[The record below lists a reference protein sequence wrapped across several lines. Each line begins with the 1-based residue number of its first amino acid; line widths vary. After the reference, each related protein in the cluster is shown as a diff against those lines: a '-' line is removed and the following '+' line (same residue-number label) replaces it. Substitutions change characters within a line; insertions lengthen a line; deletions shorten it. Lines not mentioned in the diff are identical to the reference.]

1 MCNGICKRLYRAT
14 RYATGV
20 SMYIGNKRCTHCE
33 RFISMDGIYKK
44 KTSYNCRCCN
54 LPVRHTPYSGRKS
67 LSLPKQPYIPI
78 DLYKGLT
85 L

>member
-1 MCNGICKRLYRAT
+1 MCNGICKRLYKAT

-20 SMYIGNKRCTHCE
+20 SMYIGNKRCSHCE

-44 KTSYNCRCCN
+44 KTSYNCKCCN
-54 LPVRHTPYSGRKS
+54 LPVRHTPYTGRKS
-67 LSLPKQPYIPI
+67 LSLPKSPYIPV
-78 DLYKGLT
+78 DLYKGLP